1 MTRFP
6 LSRLPLLLGPKADS
20 IQRAETGT
28 TDSHDLYVYHL
39 RPMVT
44 QNMWDR
50 NARDRLTRLL
60 CIAAISLISSI
71 GGCAGA
77 PEETTWIAVGT
88 TTKDEVV
95 KRYGQPDM
103 IQMSGEDSIV
113 TYWPA
118 SARPIRPQMEIPTV
132 QTGPSGTTTTQMT
145 PIQPGFDRPH
155 TQERPMQEIQIRYDA
170 QGVVREVMP

>member
-6 LSRLPLLLGPKADS
+6 LSRLPLLLGPKTDR
-20 IQRAETGT
+20 IQGAERGT
-28 TDSHDLYVYHL
+28 TDSHDLYVSHL
-39 RPMVT
+39 RPMVP

-50 NARDRLTRLL
+50 NARDSLTRLL
-60 CIAAISLISSI
+60 CIAAISLISWI

-77 PEETTWIAVGT
+77 PEEKTWIAVGT
-88 TTKDEVV
+88 TTREEVV
-95 KRYGQPDM
+95 KRYGQPDI

-132 QTGPSGTTTTQMT
+132 QAGPSGTTTTQMT
-145 PIQPGFDRPH
+145 PIEPGLDRPD
-155 TQERPMQEIQIRYDA
+155 TQERPLQEIQIRYDA